1 MQFHNLKW
9 FSLYLKKIFTIIAA
23 EIHEKDL
30 LLLTLTESG
39 GDVTITLEFMSPA
52 WIELTLYFH
61 HHKSLKA
68 VPRSE
73 KLRYL
78 FMRKRLTD
86 LFETQKPPF
95 MD

>member
-1 MQFHNLKW
+1 MQTVLIVTFYKRIQMQFHTLKW
-9 FSLYLKKIFTIIAA
+9 FSLYLKIIFTIIAVD
-23 EIHEKDL
+23 IHEKDK

-39 GDVTITLEFMSPA
+39 GVVTITLEIMSPA

-73 KLRYL
+73 KLR
-78 FMRKRLTD
+78 
-86 LFETQKPPF
+86 
-95 MD
+95 